1 MKFVATR
8 NVLLKHLAALQ
19 GVIDRKAT
27 IPILQNILF
36 IAQDGRVTLQATDL
50 DVSQIVRF
58 NASVDKEG
66 RLCLPGKRVFEIVR
80 SLPDADVAVQADG
93 EKVTIR
99 CERSRFAVTGLAA
112 EHFAP
117 IDDLAEADWHPFPAD
132 VFLAMQ
138 ANTSFAITAEESRY
152 ALNGAKF
159 EIKPNYGRMVA
170 TDGYRLAYVN
180 WPTANNWE
188 ADVLIPA
195 KALREAVKLCP
206 GVDTLEIAVTPNTI
220 AFRAGGSALYARLL
234 SGQFPNYELVIP
246 KETRLVTTADHSR
259 LLSAINRAILTAD
272 DRSFAVRLTFKEDG
286 LNIQSQS
293 ADVGEFAEDL
303 SVDWPHP
310 ELVFGANATYLQD
323 FLSLGSVSGPVQI
336 DAKDGNS
343 QVLFRPSLG
352 NDLEMKYIVMPMRV

>member
-58 NASVDKEG
+58 DASVDKEG

-117 IDDLAEADWHPFPAD
+117 IDDLAEADWHPFPA
-132 VFLAMQ
+132 
-138 ANTSFAITAEESRY
+138 
-152 ALNGAKF
+152 
-159 EIKPNYGRMVA
+159 
-170 TDGYRLAYVN
+170 
-180 WPTANNWE
+180 
-188 ADVLIPA
+188 
-195 KALREAVKLCP
+195 
-206 GVDTLEIAVTPNTI
+206 
-220 AFRAGGSALYARLL
+220 
-234 SGQFPNYELVIP
+234 
-246 KETRLVTTADHSR
+246 
-259 LLSAINRAILTAD
+259 
-272 DRSFAVRLTFKEDG
+272 
-286 LNIQSQS
+286 
-293 ADVGEFAEDL
+293 
-303 SVDWPHP
+303 
-310 ELVFGANATYLQD
+310 
-323 FLSLGSVSGPVQI
+323 
-336 DAKDGNS
+336 
-343 QVLFRPSLG
+343 
-352 NDLEMKYIVMPMRV
+352 